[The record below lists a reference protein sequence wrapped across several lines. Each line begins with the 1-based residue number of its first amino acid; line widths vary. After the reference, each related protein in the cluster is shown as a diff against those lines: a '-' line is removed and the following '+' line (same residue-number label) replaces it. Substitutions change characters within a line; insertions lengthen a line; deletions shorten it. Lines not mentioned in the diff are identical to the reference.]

1 MKRDKYDTA
10 FSHLIKLL
18 SGGYCKRCGKF
29 LGIKSQGLHCAH
41 CFSRGKLSTRY
52 ERSNAVACC
61 YGCHRYLDQH
71 PSLKFEF
78 FREILGKERFDELE
92 KKANTPAVGKNKI
105 DREQIYQDL
114 KEKIKLLEG

>member
-1 MKRDKYDTA
+1 M
-10 FSHLIKLL
+10 
-18 SGGYCKRCGKF
+18 
-29 LGIKSQGLHCAH
+29 H
-41 CFSRGKLSTRY
+41 CFGRGRLSTRY
-52 ERSNAVACC
+52 ERDNGQAGC

-105 DREQIYQDL
+105 DRDAIYADL
-114 KEKIKLLEG
+114 KEKIKILQKED